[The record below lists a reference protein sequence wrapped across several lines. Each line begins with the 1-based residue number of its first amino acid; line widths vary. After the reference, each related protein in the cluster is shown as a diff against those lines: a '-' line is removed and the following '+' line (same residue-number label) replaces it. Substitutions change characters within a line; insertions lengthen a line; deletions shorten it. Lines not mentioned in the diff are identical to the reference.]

1 MYSVDRSV
9 VIVKP
14 KEPFLE
20 WIRNLPGSG
29 IDITLEQLRA
39 DSTVYLIPDF
49 DEIEDALEAIDHIYG
64 KIFEAELA
72 EWSEEEVTWPQER
85 TLKHFWQWFDVTL
98 HSLVIDAAEEVM
110 GEIRMN

>member
-20 WIRNLPGSG
+20 WIRNLPGSE

-64 KIFEAELA
+64 KIFETELA
-72 EWSEEEVTWPQER
+72 EWSEEEDTWPQER
-85 TLKHFWQWFDVTL
+85 TLKHFWQWFDVKL

-110 GEIRMN
+110 G